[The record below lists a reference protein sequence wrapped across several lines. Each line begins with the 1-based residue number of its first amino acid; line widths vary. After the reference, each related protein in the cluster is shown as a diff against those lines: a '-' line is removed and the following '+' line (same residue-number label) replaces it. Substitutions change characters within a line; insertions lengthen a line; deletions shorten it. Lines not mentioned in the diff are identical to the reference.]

1 MRACKYLYEFQ
12 DNIWKLALE
21 VITLHDHANSLLNR
35 REIKILLKNA
45 AGRITRSE
53 ASDLLAKQLNVD
65 KKKVIPI
72 IMSCQRGKTDVDATF
87 YVYKSEEELN
97 QLPRFRLLRSMPRA
111 ERKKLMDEE
120 KAHKLK
126 ARQSSVAEK
135 KAGTTRS
142 RR

>member
-1 MRACKYLYEFQ
+1 M
-12 DNIWKLALE
+12 ALE

-45 AGRITRSE
+45 TGGINRSE

-72 IMSCQRGKTDVDATF
+72 VMTCHRGKTDIDATF

-97 QLPRFRLLRSMPRA
+97 QLPRFRLLRSMPKA
-111 ERKKLMDEE
+111 ERKKLMDED
-120 KAHKLK
+120 KAQKLK
-126 ARQSSVAEK
+126 ARQSSGAEK
-135 KAGTTRS
+135 KTGTARS

>member
-1 MRACKYLYEFQ
+1 M
-12 DNIWKLALE
+12 E
-21 VITLHDHANSLLNR
+21 VVTLHDHANSLLNR

-45 AGRITRSE
+45 AGRINRSE

-72 IMSCQRGKTDVDATF
+72 VMTCHRGKTDIDATF
-87 YVYKSEEELN
+87 YVYRSEEELN
-97 QLPRFRLLRSMPRA
+97 QLPRFRLLRSLPKA

-120 KAHKLK
+120 KAQKLK
-126 ARQSSVAEK
+126 ARQSSGTEK
-135 KAGTTRS
+135 KTGTARS

>member
-1 MRACKYLYEFQ
+1 M
-12 DNIWKLALE
+12 E
-21 VITLHDHANSLLNR
+21 VVTLHDHANSLLNR

-45 AGRITRSE
+45 SGRINRSE

-72 IMSCQRGKTDVDATF
+72 VMTCHRGKTDIDATF
-87 YVYKSEEELN
+87 YVYRSEEELN
-97 QLPRFRLLRSMPRA
+97 QLPRFRLLRSMPKA

-120 KAHKLK
+120 KAQKLK
-126 ARQSSVAEK
+126 ARQSSGAEK
-135 KAGTTRS
+135 KTGTARS

>member
-1 MRACKYLYEFQ
+1 M
-12 DNIWKLALE
+12 ALE
-21 VITLHDHANSLLNR
+21 VVTLHDHAHSLLNR

-45 AGRITRSE
+45 AGRINRSE

-72 IMSCQRGKTDVDATF
+72 VMTCHRGKTDIDATF
-87 YVYKSEEELN
+87 YVYRSEEELN
-97 QLPRFRLLRSMPRA
+97 QLPRFRLLRSMPKA

-120 KAHKLK
+120 KAQKLK
-126 ARQSSVAEK
+126 ARQSSGAEK
-135 KAGTTRS
+135 KTGTARS